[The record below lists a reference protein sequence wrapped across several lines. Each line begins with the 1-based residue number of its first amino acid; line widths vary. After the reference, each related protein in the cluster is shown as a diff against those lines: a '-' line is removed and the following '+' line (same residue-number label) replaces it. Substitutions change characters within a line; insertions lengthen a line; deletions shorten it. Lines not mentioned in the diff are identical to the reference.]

1 MAATKSFEEFKQTIQ
16 SQFLE
21 HPVVT
26 DNRYTQWFSTGEIS
40 LDQLCHFAVQFSV
53 FSNQFWQRNNF
64 SVISG
69 SVVGQDPPL
78 LALGCRKQWP
88 VSRSL

>member
-1 MAATKSFEEFKQTIQ
+1 MHKLNFFPLGNADCCRI
-16 SQFLE
+16 
-21 HPVVT
+21 
-26 DNRYTQWFSTGEIS
+26 D
-40 LDQLCHFAVQFSV
+40 LDGGQKIR
-53 FSNQFWQRNNF
+53 QRNNF